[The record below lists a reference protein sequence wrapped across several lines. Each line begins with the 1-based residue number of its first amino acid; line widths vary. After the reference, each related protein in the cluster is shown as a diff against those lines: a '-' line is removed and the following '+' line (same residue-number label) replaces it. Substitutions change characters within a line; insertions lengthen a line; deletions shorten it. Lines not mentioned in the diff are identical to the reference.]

1 MPSRLKIISALFF
14 LVFIFLIARLFVWQ
28 IIKGKVLAS
37 QARLQYQKSE
47 KIVAPRGNILSNDK
61 SVLAARREA
70 YLVFA
75 YLPEMEENTSR
86 VSDLL
91 APLFLEEEDF
101 EGNYE
106 EELLNEAGRIKSQLA
121 NEDSVW
127 VPLKH
132 KVGLDI
138 KEK

>member
-37 QARLQYQKSE
+37 QARLQYQQSE

-61 SVLAARREA
+61 SALAARREA

-86 VSDLL
+86 VADLL

-101 EGNYE
+101 EGDYDE
-106 EELLNEAGRIKSQLA
+106 QLQSVAGRIKAQLTGK
-121 NEDSVW
+121 ESV
-127 VPLKH
+127 
-132 KVGLDI
+132 
-138 KEK
+138 